1 VEALE
6 LILCMLAVSAA
17 FDLVARRLSIPLPS
31 LLVLGGLVLAIIP
44 GLPRAELPPDLV
56 FLIFVPPLVYWAALT
71 IPFQDFRD
79 NIRAITLLGV
89 GLVLATMAV
98 IAVTAHALIPGLPW
112 NSSFVLGA
120 IISPPDVIAVTAVTR
135 RLKIPQVIS
144 TILEGEGLV
153 NDATAFVV
161 YRMAVT
167 AVVAGSFSLW
177 QAGFKFIWT
186 AALGVGIG
194 LVAGWLIGKLRWLVG
209 RAPLVENTI
218 SLLTPYA
225 VFIPAERLGLSS
237 VLAVATTGL
246 YLSRQN
252 PRITSAETRI
262 QAHSMWEILNFLLEG
277 LIFIMIG
284 LELPRIGRAVGNYSL
299 RSLTWYVLVLSA
311 VLIVV
316 RIAWM
321 FPGAY
326 LPRLIRRR
334 LLQKRDQYPSWR
346 GVLFAGWAG
355 VRGADSLVIAL
366 ALPMS
371 IASGA
376 PFPGRN
382 VIIIVTF
389 GIILVTLALQGLTL
403 APVIR
408 LLRLKVDDPLEHEEL
423 QRARL
428 YASKAGLT
436 RLNDLANEKRLT
448 SDVVET
454 LRQRYNHR
462 IHVLE
467 NTDSKEATK
476 DQKEAD
482 IYVSFRREIIKAE
495 RREIIRL
502 RDADEIGDDTL
513 RIIENDLDLEELL
526 LSEDKREL
534 Q

>member
-1 VEALE
+1 MEALE

-355 VRGADSLVIAL
+355 VRGADSLV
-366 ALPMS
+366 
-371 IASGA
+371 
-376 PFPGRN
+376 
-382 VIIIVTF
+382 
-389 GIILVTLALQGLTL
+389 
-403 APVIR
+403 
-408 LLRLKVDDPLEHEEL
+408 
-423 QRARL
+423 
-428 YASKAGLT
+428 
-436 RLNDLANEKRLT
+436 
-448 SDVVET
+448 
-454 LRQRYNHR
+454 
-462 IHVLE
+462 
-467 NTDSKEATK
+467 
-476 DQKEAD
+476 
-482 IYVSFRREIIKAE
+482 
-495 RREIIRL
+495 
-502 RDADEIGDDTL
+502 
-513 RIIENDLDLEELL
+513 
-526 LSEDKREL
+526 
-534 Q
+534 

>member
-1 VEALE
+1 
-6 LILCMLAVSAA
+6 
-17 FDLVARRLSIPLPS
+17 
-31 LLVLGGLVLAIIP
+31 
-44 GLPRAELPPDLV
+44 
-56 FLIFVPPLVYWAALT
+56 
-71 IPFQDFRD
+71 
-79 NIRAITLLGV
+79 
-89 GLVLATMAV
+89 
-98 IAVTAHALIPGLPW
+98 
-112 NSSFVLGA
+112 
-120 IISPPDVIAVTAVTR
+120 
-135 RLKIPQVIS
+135 
-144 TILEGEGLV
+144 
-153 NDATAFVV
+153 
-161 YRMAVT
+161 
-167 AVVAGSFSLW
+167 
-177 QAGFKFIWT
+177 
-186 AALGVGIG
+186 
-194 LVAGWLIGKLRWLVG
+194 
-209 RAPLVENTI
+209 
-218 SLLTPYA
+218 
-225 VFIPAERLGLSS
+225 
-237 VLAVATTGL
+237 
-246 YLSRQN
+246 
-252 PRITSAETRI
+252 
-262 QAHSMWEILNFLLEG
+262 
-277 LIFIMIG
+277 
-284 LELPRIGRAVGNYSL
+284 
-299 RSLTWYVLVLSA
+299 
-311 VLIVV
+311 
-316 RIAWM
+316 
-321 FPGAY
+321 
-326 LPRLIRRR
+326 
-334 LLQKRDQYPSWR
+334 
-346 GVLFAGWAG
+346 
-355 VRGADSLVIAL
+355 
-366 ALPMS
+366 
-371 IASGA
+371 A